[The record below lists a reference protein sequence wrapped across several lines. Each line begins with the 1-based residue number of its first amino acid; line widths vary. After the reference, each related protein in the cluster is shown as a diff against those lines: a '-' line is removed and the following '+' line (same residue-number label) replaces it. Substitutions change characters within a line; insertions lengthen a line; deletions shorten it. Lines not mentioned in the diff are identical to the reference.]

1 MTDTVQFSET
11 QPLDTQVQDFALLTA
26 PAASSSVL
34 SYSGPTEVLVKKAV
48 VLKGSYNPQQI
59 SKVSLV
65 AEDKYPLTVSLN
77 PTAKLWQVN
86 LDTGFQTPGAR
97 WLRLKGLNSAGKTVK
112 SQVIY
117 LNVSTN
123 PLTAGRSL
131 SLKVMQDTLLK
142 TAPTDSSQLTA
153 RQKVNVAAGRIL
165 QVARYG
171 YVDGH
176 LKVELAQ
183 AIAPIGTFG
192 YFYEPHVQ
200 LSKGE
205 EVLRFAIND
214 VPTTPLNAQLL
225 VTTTTIIKTKPVDAA
240 TLPADQKVE
249 LLQGQNFQIA
259 GYASVAAHF
268 RITLAQPLQG
278 FGTSGYVYWKHVQI
292 KKGNGTVTYDPSALT
307 VVAIK
312 PTIFKKRPVDSA
324 ALKPEEKFHFPV
336 NKFYGVSSY
345 AVEAGHLKV
354 ALTEELPGFGNT
366 GFLFPNFVLMKRGGK
381 SFNPVPP
388 QVELS
393 VPYFSQRD
401 NPRYSWSTCNVTS
414 IAMAFYY
421 YGVRA
426 RNGGQLEDE
435 LLQWCINKA
444 GEGSQTDHNILS
456 QLIKAY
462 GFQTSFSTTRQ
473 WVEVKSELINRRPVI
488 LGGDFTASG
497 HIVCLIGFT
506 SQGYIVND
514 PWGDALTGY
523 TDTEGR
529 KLIYPYSYMDRV
541 AGPDGK
547 VWAHFISR

>member
-1 MTDTVQFSET
+1 MTDTAQFSET
-11 QPLDTQVQDFALLTA
+11 QQLDTQIQDFALLTA

-34 SYSGPTEVLVKKAV
+34 SYSGPREVLVKKAV
-48 VLKGSYNPQQI
+48 VLKGNYNPQQI

-77 PTAKLWQVN
+77 PTAKSWQVD
-86 LDTGFQTPGAR
+86 LASGFQTPGTR
-97 WLRLKGLNSAGKTVK
+97 WLRLRGLNSAGKAVN

-123 PLTAGRSL
+123 PLTTGRSL
-131 SLKVMQDTLLK
+131 SLKIMQDTLFK
-142 TAPTDSSQLTA
+142 TSPTDSSKLKAQ
-153 RQKVNVAAGRIL
+153 QKVNVAAGTML

-183 AIAPIGTFG
+183 AIAPVGNFG

-205 EVLRFAIND
+205 EILRFAIDD

-225 VTTTTIIKTKPVDAA
+225 VTTTTFIKSKPADAA
-240 TLPADQKVE
+240 TLPVKQKAE
-249 LLQGQNFQIA
+249 LLQGQNFQIV
-259 GYASVAAHF
+259 GYASVAGHY
-268 RITLAQPLQG
+268 RITLAQPIQG
-278 FGTSGYVYWKHVQI
+278 FGTTGYIYWKHVQI
-292 KKGNGTVTYDPSALT
+292 KKGNSTVIYDPYALT
-307 VVAIK
+307 VAAIK
-312 PTIFKKRPVDSA
+312 PTLFKKRPVDSA
-324 ALKPEEKFHFPV
+324 ALKPEEKFDFPV

-345 AVEAGHLKV
+345 TVEAGHLKV

-366 GFLFPNFVLMKRGGK
+366 GFLFPSFVLMKRGGRP
-381 SFNPVPP
+381 FNPVPP

-506 SQGYIVND
+506 PQGYIVND

-529 KLIYPYSYMDRV
+529 KLIYPYSYIDRV